1 MKMDSIRVA
10 KVGPVKSKSVPNR
23 ATEGSAGYDLRA
35 VENAIIKARRQEAIP
50 TGISFEIPVGFVGQ
64 IWPRSGMAAKN
75 SIDVLAGVIDSDY
88 RGEIK
93 VILFNHSNV
102 NYRINAGDRI
112 AQMLIVP
119 FLEAEIELVERIEL
133 VESLFDS
140 DRGDG
145 GFGSSGK

>member
-1 MKMDSIRVA
+1 MKMDKIRVA

-23 ATEGSAGYDLRA
+23 ATEGSAGYDLKA
-35 VENAIIKARRQEAIP
+35 TENAIIKARRQEVIS

-88 RGEIK
+88 
-93 VILFNHSNV
+93 
-102 NYRINAGDRI
+102 
-112 AQMLIVP
+112 VP
-119 FLEAEIELVERIEL
+119 FLEAEIELVD
-133 VESLFDS
+133 SLFDS

>member
-1 MKMDSIRVA
+1 MKMDKIRVS
-10 KVGPVKSKSVPNR
+10 KVSQHSFSKPFQAS
-23 ATEGSAGYDLRA
+23 GKSAGFDLCA
-35 VENAIIKARRQEAIP
+35 VENYLLSARRQEIIS
-50 TGISFEIPVGFVGQ
+50 TGFAWEIPDGFVGQ

-93 VILFNHSNV
+93 VILFNHSNKS
-102 NYRINAGDRI
+102 YRINAGDRI

-119 FLEAEIELVERIEL
+119 FLEAEIELVD
-133 VESLFDS
+133 SLFETERNDS
-140 DRGDG
+140 